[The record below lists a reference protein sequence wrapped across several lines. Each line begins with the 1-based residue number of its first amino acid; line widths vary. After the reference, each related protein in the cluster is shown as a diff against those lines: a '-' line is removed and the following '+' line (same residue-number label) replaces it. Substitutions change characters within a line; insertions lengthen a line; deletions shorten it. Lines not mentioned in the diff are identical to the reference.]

1 VGKGQSRSKLH
12 ERTEYEKREKMNEDK
27 LKPALESTEHY
38 NILRCASRT
47 YMSQEIMVKVMMEP

>member
-1 VGKGQSRSKLH
+1 
-12 ERTEYEKREKMNEDK
+12 MNEDK
-27 LKPALESTEHY
+27 LKALKSTEHY